1 MQNQGNAFCLR
12 ISGKNQGIRLILET
26 IREISGKSCFGSFN
40 KSISYHAEKL
50 ARKQILQIMN
60 QLNHSDMNSSC
71 LILKES
77 FIEISFKACELNDS
91 SIQL

>member
-1 MQNQGNAFCLR
+1 MQNQGNAFCLK

-26 IREISGKSCFGSFN
+26 IREISGKLCFGSFN

-60 QLNHSDMNSSC
+60 QLNHSDMNTSY

-77 FIEISFKACELNDS
+77 FIYIRFKVCESNDF
-91 SIQL
+91 SI